1 MTIQEL
7 KNTLTQV
14 EQLVFR
20 MEDGNKI
27 PSHFHITEV
36 GQIEKRFIDCG
47 GTVRHEKKASLQ
59 LWESIDVWHRLEPA
73 KLLKIIELSE
83 QKIALENV
91 EIEVEYQGQSI
102 SKFALQ
108 FDGKEF
114 VLKNISTACLAT
126 DACGIGVD
134 QLKQKFVDLKEQ
146 IVSCCSPNSGCC

>member
-47 GTVRHEKKASLQ
+47 GTVRRS
-59 LWESIDVWHRLEPA
+59 
-73 KLLKIIELSE
+73 KLTS
-83 QKIALENV
+83 
-91 EIEVEYQGQSI
+91 YRPTHG
-102 SKFALQ
+102 F
-108 FDGKEF
+108 
-114 VLKNISTACLAT
+114 
-126 DACGIGVD
+126 
-134 QLKQKFVDLKEQ
+134 
-146 IVSCCSPNSGCC
+146 

>member
-47 GTVRHEKKASLQ
+47 GTVRHEKKASTRAGQ
-59 LWESIDVWHRLEPA
+59 TSEDNRVIRTKNCIGECRNRGRIPRSKHQQICTSI
-73 KLLKIIELSE
+73 
-83 QKIALENV
+83 
-91 EIEVEYQGQSI
+91 
-102 SKFALQ
+102 
-108 FDGKEF
+108 
-114 VLKNISTACLAT
+114 
-126 DACGIGVD
+126 
-134 QLKQKFVDLKEQ
+134 
-146 IVSCCSPNSGCC
+146 